1 MNKMNLSTHPKNK
14 PNIIHFFGS
23 TLEDYYHGISLFWM
37 RGAYENLIQRE
48 ESPVSRLYNHIF
60 LHCEPKGTWSFPL
73 SLDDSGIYSAER
85 MSFET
90 VISTINN
97 LKPVA
102 AVPHM
107 YCMSGMTT
115 IRGLFEMLGVPV
127 VGNTPEAMALSTH
140 KWQTLCLLK
149 SEGVPVAKNELLTK
163 KTGQNVP
170 LPSMEAPF
178 MIKPCC
184 EGNSFG
190 LSLFKGEEGEDLNL
204 KLEDAFK
211 YGNEVV
217 IEEFIPLGYEVRVA
231 VVEDANENLEVLS
244 ICNYVLNKSQPIR
257 TPKDKLFQPN
267 DDGVTISIT
276 KFSQLITELPAA
288 SLPIDVISSI
298 QHYAVKAH
306 RALRCRDYST
316 FDIRVSPDG
325 IPHFIEASLYCSYA
339 SDSVIVMMG
348 EAAGRKPYELFDIAL
363 TKAIDRKLKKQ
374 LK

>member
-1 MNKMNLSTHPKNK
+1 
-14 PNIIHFFGS
+14 
-23 TLEDYYHGISLFWM
+23 M

-60 LHCEPKGTWSFPL
+60 LHCEPEGTWSFPL

-85 MSFET
+85 MSFEN

-217 IEEFIPLGYEVRVA
+217 IEEFIPLGYEVRAA
-231 VVEDANENLEVLS
+231 VVEDQDENLQVLP
-244 ICNYVLNKSQPIR
+244 ICKYVLNESQLIR
-257 TPKDKLFQPN
+257 THKDRLFQPN
-267 DDGVTISIT
+267 DDGTTISVSKRSI
-276 KFSQLITELPAA
+276 ELPAI
-288 SLPIDVISSI
+288 SLPSNVISSI

-306 RALRCRDYST
+306 RALGCRDFSL

-325 IPHFIEASLYCSYA
+325 TPYFLEVSLYCSYA
-339 SDSVIVMMG
+339 SDSYLVMMS
-348 EAAGRKPYELFDIAL
+348 EAAGRRPYELFNVAL
-363 TKAIDRKLKKQ
+363 TKAVERNSRKQ